1 MTTHYRN
8 ATPEGMPHMDT
19 PSFSHFWDNVR
30 HAVESIPRNLHQW
43 LERAHERRQLIHM
56 SARELKDIGISRNEA
71 KREYSKP
78 FWKA

>member
-43 LERAHERRQLIHM
+43 LERAQ
-56 SARELKDIGISRNEA
+56 DIGISRNEA